1 MDGSTGSMQLIE
13 ASRSASQRCI
23 LAATTIGGDIDDN
36 ALGAI
41 NNLSVA
47 DLPRSTDNYR

>member
-1 MDGSTGSMQLIE
+1 MQSIE

-23 LAATTIGGDIDDN
+23 LAATTIGDDIDDN
-36 ALGAI
+36 ALRAAI

-47 DLPRSTDNYR
+47 DLPLSTDNYR